1 MLTTY
6 AAYVPAHTQPAASTL
21 SPRAS
26 APNTQLDSFDTVLA
40 AMENEL
46 ANERAKRMP
55 EEEPADMEEDE
66 ELGEED
72 VELLQQLLASGA
84 SIPESLQRFA
94 DTSGASSTEI
104 DALANFLESFKA
116 QNGGAGPL
124 SNLAGRLG
132 VGSLPRDAD
141 GRPS

>member
-1 MLTTY
+1 MFTTY
-6 AAYVPAHTQPAASTL
+6 AAYVPAHTQPAASAA

-46 ANERAKRMP
+46 ANERAKRIP
-55 EEEPADMEEDE
+55 EPEPTDMEEDE

-72 VELLQQLLASGA
+72 AELLQQLLASGA

-94 DTSGASSTEI
+94 GTSGASSTEI

-116 QNGGAGPL
+116 QNGVAGPL

-132 VGSLPRDAD
+132 VGPLPRDTD
-141 GRPS
+141 TRPP